1 MRSAKIILV
10 AVSFIAGLLL
20 CEALLSWVK
29 PQVFR
34 RPSGVWQFDARLGWH
49 HTPGASGGMVS
60 PSFAVDYRI
69 NAEGLRD
76 REYPREKD
84 PQTWRIL
91 AFGDS
96 FAEGWGVEVEES
108 VSKQLEERL
117 REAMPQR
124 KIEVINFGVA
134 GYGTGQEL
142 LFFEEVGKPY
152 QPDQVVLFFY
162 PNDLWNNG
170 NRQGIGAERGYKPF
184 FRLGPD
190 DRLQLFGVP
199 VKKATFWDASAR
211 SSRPWYQRLDLHL
224 RQHWHLYVL
233 LDKALR
239 PAPEISG
246 QQRQHYYE
254 GLYGTG
260 DLDRWASRWEL
271 TGRLL
276 QAFHTAVAQAG
287 AELVL
292 VYVPTIVQIEEEDWQ
307 NKRDLY
313 GLIGEF
319 DLLRP
324 NRQIAGFAALY
335 GIPLLDLYESFEPA
349 SQTQKLY
356 YQDSHWT
363 PQGHALAAALIQDY
377 LLDQS
382 RLAAREKEADRSL
395 P

>member
-1 MRSAKIILV
+1 MRNAKTILV

-20 CEALLSWVK
+20 CEGLLSWVK

-34 RPSGVWQFDARLGWH
+34 RPSGVWQFDARLGWG

-60 PSFAVDYRI
+60 PSFEVEYRI

-142 LFFEEVGKPY
+142 LFFEELGKSY
-152 QPDQVVLFFY
+152 QPDQVLLFFY

-199 VKKATFWDASAR
+199 VKKATFWDESAR
-211 SSRPWYQRLDLHL
+211 SSRPWYQRLDLYL

-233 LDKALR
+233 ARKALKPKMSR
-239 PAPEISG
+239 EEHG
-246 QQRQHYYE
+246 QFYDA
-254 GLYGTG
+254 LYG
-260 DLDRWASRWEL
+260 LDAEGRYERAWEAS
-271 TGRLL
+271 GILL
-276 QAFHTAVAQAG
+276 SAFKTAVEKSG
-287 AELVL
+287 ARFLL
-292 VYVPTIVQIEEEDWQ
+292 VYVPAIVQVEVEEWAP
-307 NKRDLY
+307 KLRDVVGRY
-313 GLIGEF
+313 
-319 DLLRP
+319 DLLKP
-324 NRQIAGFAALY
+324 NKQLGAIAARY
-335 GIPLLDLYESFEPA
+335 GIGFLDLYPAFEEEAQRQP
-349 SQTQKLY
+349 LY
-356 YQDSHWT
+356 YRDSHWN
-363 PQGHALAAALIQDY
+363 PAGHALAARQI
-377 LLDQS
+377 
-382 RLAAREKEADRSL
+382 AARLSGQQ
-395 P
+395 